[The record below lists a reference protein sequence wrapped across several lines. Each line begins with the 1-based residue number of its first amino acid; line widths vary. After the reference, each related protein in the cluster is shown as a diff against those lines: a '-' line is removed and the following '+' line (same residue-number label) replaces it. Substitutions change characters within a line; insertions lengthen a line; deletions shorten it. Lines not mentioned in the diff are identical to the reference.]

1 MRSVYLLVGLFA
13 IWCLLAA
20 FWYLF
25 WIKGLDSN
33 TQNINPH
40 ESALAIA
47 EILVIIVVSLF
58 IGFGIAWFLRQQT
71 IDRTAAKESEL
82 AIDVAELKQALA
94 DAQAQAEKAELT
106 LNRARETFRQDFLT
120 VSRENERLKAAEDS
134 SKNLEQFQQQLAA
147 SQSTINELQKNYRE
161 TSDELLLIRLQKQKL
176 EIELEELKNHQ
187 RETKEP
193 RYSDFISGQQLAEK
207 TETLE
212 KDDLKLI
219 NGIGPGI
226 QAKLNKAGIYSFRQI
241 SELTE
246 ESIAQVAAIIEFF
259 PGRIARDRWVEQA
272 SKLYLDKLRKD

>member
-13 IWCLLAA
+13 VWCLLAA

-25 WIKGLDSN
+25 WIKGLDPN

-71 IDRTAAKESEL
+71 IDSSAAKESQL
-82 AIDVAELKQALA
+82 AIDVAELKQALH
-94 DAQAQAEKAELT
+94 DALAQAEKAEQT

-120 VSRENERLKAAEDS
+120 ISRENERLKATEDN
-134 SKNLEQFQQQLAA
+134 SKNLEQFQIQLAA
-147 SQSTINELQKNYRE
+147 SQSTIDELQKNYRE
-161 TSDELLLIRLQKQKL
+161 TSDELLMIRLQKQKI

-187 RETKEP
+187 RESKEP

-207 TETLE
+207 TEALE

-246 ESIAQVAAIIEFF
+246 ESIAKVSAIIEFF
-259 PGRIARDRWVEQA
+259 PGRINRDRWVEQA
-272 SKLYLDKLRKD
+272 SKLYLDKLRK

>member
-13 IWCLLAA
+13 VWCLLAA

-25 WIKGLDSN
+25 WIKGLDPN

-71 IDRTAAKESEL
+71 IDSTAAKESEL
-82 AIDVAELKQALA
+82 AIDVAELKQALH
-94 DAQAQAEKAELT
+94 DALAQAEKAEQT

-120 VSRENERLKAAEDS
+120 VSRENERLKATEDN
-134 SKNLEQFQQQLAA
+134 SKNLEQFQIQLAA
-147 SQSTINELQKNYRE
+147 SQSTIDELQKNYRE
-161 TSDELLLIRLQKQKL
+161 TSDELLMIRLQKQKI

-187 RETKEP
+187 RESKEP

-207 TETLE
+207 TEALE

-246 ESIAQVAAIIEFF
+246 ESIAKVSAIIEFF
-259 PGRIARDRWVEQA
+259 PGRITRDRWVEQA
-272 SKLYLDKLRKD
+272 SKLYLDKLRK